1 MTTPEDRAQHPDD
14 QSASAFDEQF
24 VGDDEEQP
32 VKRQAAPGLVS
43 VLRLSLLLTAALAV
57 LVAIVGG
64 LIGWSVAG
72 WNGVLSALV
81 GAALTL
87 AFAAITA
94 GSLWLGSR
102 QGGISFLAIVLGGW
116 IVKII
121 VFIGLLALITSVPF
135 VVKGVLFGS
144 IVAAVLGSLAADSFA
159 AMRAKVPYVDDPQ

>member
-1 MTTPEDRAQHPDD
+1 MTTPEDRAQQPD
-14 QSASAFDEQF
+14 AAFDESL
-24 VGDDEEQP
+24 VDDAEQP
-32 VKRQAAPGLVS
+32 VRRQAAPGLVR
-43 VLRLSLLLTAALAV
+43 VLRLSLMLTTALAV

-64 LIGWSVAG
+64 IIGWSIAG
-72 WNGVLSALV
+72 WNGALSALV
-81 GAALTL
+81 GAVLTL
-87 AFAAITA
+87 VFAAITA

-121 VFIGLLALITSVPF
+121 VFIGLLAVITTAPF